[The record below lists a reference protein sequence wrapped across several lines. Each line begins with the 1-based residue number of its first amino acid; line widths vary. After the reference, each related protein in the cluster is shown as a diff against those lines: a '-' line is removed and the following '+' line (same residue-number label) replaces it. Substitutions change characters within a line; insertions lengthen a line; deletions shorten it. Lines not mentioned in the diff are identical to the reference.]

1 MAFFTFITKG
11 NHTKA
16 CGSVIMLLDLC
27 YERIILLN
35 DSTRVKMGFP
45 DDSAV
50 KTTCNEGDVGS
61 VPGSGRSPGGRIG
74 NPLLYSCLENPMNR
88 GA

>member
-1 MAFFTFITKG
+1 MALFTFITKG

-45 DDSAV
+45 DNSAAKNLPAMQQTRV
-50 KTTCNEGDVGS
+50 
-61 VPGSGRSPGGRIG
+61 RSLSQED
-74 NPLLYSCLENPMNR
+74 PLEKEMATDFSILV
-88 GA
+88 